1 MGNNTPLDYET
12 FWGAVETTQ
21 EVIDGM
27 KAEGFDTVRVP
38 VYWGNMMEDDGT
50 YTLNPEYAARVK
62 EVVDYCQKA
71 GLYTVINIH
80 HFDEFIIRRH
90 DTEECKEIFTIIWK
104 QIAEYFKDYSY
115 KLIFEGYNEYLG
127 GGKLNSK
134 RKVEDRP
141 KEEAY
146 ELTNVLNQAF
156 VDAVRSTG
164 GKNAERVLII
174 SGYWTNIDLTT
185 APEYVVPT
193 DSAEDRLM
201 VSVHY
206 VDNAFY
212 WAKRIGSDEWLQYI
226 DDQIALLKNAFL
238 DKNIP
243 VFMGE
248 TSSRYPEENIDGSV
262 SDKTSSKYVKTVL
275 EKLLENDIVPVLWD
289 VNDNFYSRTEY
300 RIKADDERQMI
311 ADITEKIHERN
322 S

>member
-1 MGNNTPLDYET
+1 
-12 FWGAVETTQ
+12 
-21 EVIDGM
+21 
-27 KAEGFDTVRVP
+27 
-38 VYWGNMMEDDGT
+38 
-50 YTLNPEYAARVK
+50 
-62 EVVDYCQKA
+62 
-71 GLYTVINIH
+71 
-80 HFDEFIIRRH
+80 
-90 DTEECKEIFTIIWK
+90 
-104 QIAEYFKDYSY
+104 
-115 KLIFEGYNEYLG
+115 
-127 GGKLNSK
+127 
-134 RKVEDRP
+134 
-141 KEEAY
+141 
-146 ELTNVLNQAF
+146 
-156 VDAVRSTG
+156 
-164 GKNAERVLII
+164 
-174 SGYWTNIDLTT
+174 
-185 APEYVVPT
+185 
-193 DSAEDRLM
+193 M

-238 DKNIP
+238 DENIP